1 MAETEID
8 VINQCLERKTTSP
21 FWRLCLRYIREDRD
35 TSKLTGMGIAAGL
48 TAEQVELHLE
58 LAAEMAPKIDQSA
71 VKRFSRRRA
80 TGNTFDEKKARMV
93 RQKAEAEKVA
103 AEISVIIDRFTF
115 GPKTAGKIKAALL
128 DIWRNPEQYADS
140 PAWKA
145 LTNDSTT

>member
-8 VINQCLERKTTSP
+8 VINHCLERKTTSP

-115 GPKTAGKIKAALL
+115 GPRTAGKIKALML

-145 LTNDSTT
+145 LTDDRNT